1 MVEILRMSK
10 PIEKGGVILPADFR
24 QYFGYGW
31 DMLYGTFVLTA
42 LCLVTWLKLD
52 SNFYLLLI
60 VTYVDVFVVFDT
72 VLSIYIC
79 SYQLVQIMYV
89 NRVIEVC
96 CIALQRL
103 FHLTTQLLL
112 CAPFLFF
119 LLALKYPV
127 AATLYKVLCIFR
139 IVNLLM
145 PERKSFS
152 SSKFCLFFPNML
164 LIMR

>member
-103 FHLTTQLLL
+103 FHLTTQLFI
-112 CAPFLFF
+112 FLASAEISCGSDIIQSIMY
-119 LLALKYPV
+119 LPNSKLAYARK
-127 AATLYKVLCIFR
+127 KIFR
-139 IVNLLM
+139 QQ
-145 PERKSFS
+145 
-152 SSKFCLFFPNML
+152 
-164 LIMR
+164 